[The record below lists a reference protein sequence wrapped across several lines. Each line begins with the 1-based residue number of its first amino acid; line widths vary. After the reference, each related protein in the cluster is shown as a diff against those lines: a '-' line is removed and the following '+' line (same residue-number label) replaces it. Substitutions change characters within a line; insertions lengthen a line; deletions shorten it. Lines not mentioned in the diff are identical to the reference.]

1 MARGGGKRRTYV
13 RDNRGRFA
21 STGATA
27 RGGRLKTAA
36 GNKRKTVTA
45 RMAPAK
51 AAGTI
56 GKRKG
61 LKARPAQPPKPSAA
75 KVNQFQQASREAKSR
90 SLAVRVR
97 ADKVAGRGAKA
108 YKASGDSASER
119 RAFRTQMKGMQ
130 GGAFA
135 RGAKY
140 AQSYMELSGGNPKRG
155 YRAPRT
161 RLMGSEAKPAQPASA
176 PKKAKTGVAGKP
188 LGGDRKIF
196 TASATARA
204 GRMKPPITLKRMQQ
218 IGGNRWQKKGMDR
231 VYFNDLP
238 QRAGMDV
245 SKYKSGNISS
255 ASLRGRGISNSK
267 AKEIYGNLAS
277 SKVYY
282 DRTKRKMV
290 SQGPYIPSGRSSQR
304 TTAAVLLG
312 SVAKKLERQSRIR
325 PTLRANQKR
334 RKAA

>member
-61 LKARPAQPPKPSAA
+61 VSYEKAKP
-75 KVNQFQQASREAKSR
+75 
-90 SLAVRVR
+90 
-97 ADKVAGRGAKA
+97 VAMKAKA
-108 YKASGDSASER
+108 
-119 RAFRTQMKGMQ
+119 
-130 GGAFA
+130 
-135 RGAKY
+135 
-140 AQSYMELSGGNPKRG
+140 
-155 YRAPRT
+155 
-161 RLMGSEAKPAQPASA
+161 
-176 PKKAKTGVAGKP
+176 GVAGKP
-188 LGGDRKIF
+188 LGGDRKILA
-196 TASATARA
+196 ASATARA

-267 AKEIYGNLAS
+267 AKEIYGNLAD

-282 DRTKRKMV
+282 DRTKRRMV

-304 TTAAVLLG
+304 TKAAVLLG